1 MRGGG
6 GPEPGG
12 LKRGIQVHTRRQ
24 KEARTT
30 VMSETYAKRLSAIL
44 LDAVTDK
51 DPQMQE
57 QVCGALCDF
66 GESKPAEVLSA
77 CEEHLRLHE
86 KLAHPYRTIIL
97 RAMEIVVSNHISE
110 LDKDTARAII
120 LLASNEMTKV
130 KELVS
135 DWQQAASS
143 VLVAVGRRFISS
155 VMEELLSKF
164 QPGLLPH
171 PCTVHTLASLS
182 VSNVFGVVPFLT
194 SILSTMLPM
203 LGAAK
208 HDSMKVVFCCAL
220 QRFSE
225 SILEYLA
232 NLDQAP
238 DPTVRK
244 DAFASDIFGA
254 YDILF
259 HQWLQSGGA
268 KLRLAV
274 VEALGP
280 MSHLLPSEKLEEQLP
295 KLLPRVLAFYKKH
308 TETVHVSKSLGQ
320 ILEAAVS
327 VGSRTLDIHLN
338 SLLAALH
345 AQICVPVESSSP
357 LVMSNQKEVLRCF
370 TVLACCSP
378 DRLLAFLLPKLDT
391 SNERTRVG
399 TLQVLRHVINAAA
412 AQMEV
417 KKPVILSSMKLPL
430 LDTNNKVKR
439 AVVQVVSAMAHH
451 GYLEQP
457 GGKAMVEYIV
467 QQCALPPEAEAVS
480 SGPEPTTGDLQS
492 RVHSILPSRPQI
504 QKLGADSE
512 ALAADSVRAISVS
525 TLYLVSTTVDRMG
538 EVLWPYL
545 LEFLVPVRFTRALSP
560 LCRSLVHL
568 AQKRQE
574 AGAHAPLIQYNGN
587 VHLPSPYA
595 ITTRLLAVSSHPY
608 VGDGRG
614 AASLRLLNVLHQD
627 IHPALGQRWVTAI
640 PLLLEHLDEYSEET
654 LSQKEWE
661 EKLLV
666 VREEEKTRVSLLW
679 EQEEK
684 TRFLRD
690 SLAVVSDNT
699 WVCHLTLEMC
709 KQLPNYNGTPL
720 EKNFLY
726 KCVGTTLGA
735 ASSKVVRKHLREL
748 LETARYQEEREHE
761 GLACCFGICA
771 ISHLDDTLAQ
781 LDDFVKSDVLR
792 KSAGIFNLFKNRSE
806 SEANKVRSALILC
819 YGHVAAGA
827 PRELLLARVEADLFW
842 NMSECFSTKDPAL
855 RLSLVQSVC
864 MATQAICSSAHSS
877 SFHLSRK
884 AELVAQMVEF
894 IRAEPPDS
902 LKTPIWKKAM
912 LACTYLV
919 TLEPALEE
927 QVQADL
933 IHSCLHRVMAVLPE
947 PEEGD
952 SPQEVSAAPT
962 VGGDPQELLLFQSLY
977 LDTVQVL
984 KDLLTSL
991 LLWNMTPLGLQ
1002 VMLEHLSP
1010 WIKSPRGHER
1020 VRAVG
1025 LSACLLQ
1032 FFLQHLQISAL
1043 VPFHNLGLLIGLFS
1057 PRCADLWPATRR
1069 EAVSCIHSLLY
1080 LQLTC
1085 VGFSRDYQDDVA
1097 EQLLSLKDGLVHP
1110 DPAILFHTCHSIA
1123 QLIAKRLPP
1132 DQLINLLLT
1141 LFESLGDPDKNCSR
1155 AASVM
1160 INCLLKERGNMLQE
1174 KVPEIV
1180 SVLRSKLQETQEEHI
1195 LQAAQHSVFALA
1207 THHCA
1212 SVVSNLLGSPLPFD
1226 SHTCTLWRA
1235 LALEP
1240 GLAAQVLGLLLEK
1253 ISKDVLFEE
1262 SQAFLLSS
1270 TPDRVAT
1277 LLPLAATC
1285 ALHEVASAPASGP
1298 AVLELYPQLFV
1309 ALLLRVSCTVGV
1321 QPPRQLQ
1328 AKERR
1333 SASSGLASRS
1343 LEPCSSA
1350 VDALQAVLVR
1360 GGNEDVVQCMELDG
1374 GWQLLRTS
1382 AGHEEGVTRLAS
1394 AMAKFAGPRLPL
1406 VMKLLFTTQSSMY
1419 EVQRVTSTAF
1429 LAELLSSNVVND
1441 LMLLES
1447 LLYNLMARQKDTSA
1461 RVRRLVLHGL
1471 ANITLG
1477 SPDKVQTHSPQL
1489 LTAMIGG
1496 LDDGDDPHSLVA
1508 LEAMVGLARLMDLVD
1523 AWDLHAVLLHIAV
1536 RIRPFFD
1543 SERMELRSVSIGL
1556 FGHLNKACRGDC
1568 KDVFL
1573 EQVVG
1578 GLVPLLLHLR
1588 DPHAPVVT
1596 ACRFALRMCGPNLE
1610 CEELAAVFQRHLQE
1624 GHDLH
1629 FGEFLNTT
1637 CKHLMRHFPDLL
1649 GRLLSTSLF
1658 YYKSS
1663 WEDVRAA
1670 ALMLTGFLVLHMEAE
1685 QRPQVDLEQLLTAL
1699 QLLLKDPALKV
1710 RLKAVKTLGR
1720 LVKFA

>member
-1 MRGGG
+1 
-6 GPEPGG
+6 
-12 LKRGIQVHTRRQ
+12 
-24 KEARTT
+24 
-30 VMSETYAKRLSAIL
+30 MSETYVKRLSTIL
-44 LDAVTDK
+44 LDAITDK
-51 DPQMQE
+51 DPRVQE
-57 QVCGALCDF
+57 QVCGALCTL
-66 GESKPAEVLSA
+66 GGSQPAEVLSA

-86 KLAHPYRTIIL
+86 KLAHPYRTMVL
-97 RAMEIVVSNHISE
+97 RAMETVVSNHIGE
-110 LDKDTARAII
+110 LDKDMARAII

-182 VSNVFGVVPFLT
+182 ISNVFGMVPFLT

-225 SILEYLA
+225 STLEYLA

-244 DAFASDIFGA
+244 DSFASDIFGA

-259 HQWLQSGGA
+259 HQWLQSREA

-295 KLLPRVLAFYKKH
+295 KLLPGVLTLYKKH
-308 TETVHVSKSLGQ
+308 AETVHVSKSLGQ

-327 VGSRTLDIHLN
+327 VGSRTLDIQLD

-345 AQICVPVESSSP
+345 AQGLRACLGTGRGSYTQICVPVESSSP
-357 LVMSNQKEVLRCF
+357 LVTSNRKEVLRCF

-399 TLQVLRHVINAAA
+399 TLQVLRHVINTAA
-412 AQMEV
+412 AQMAV
-417 KKPVILSSMKLPL
+417 KKPFILSSMKLPL
-430 LDTNNKVKR
+430 LDTNNKPQK
-439 AVVQVVSAMAHH
+439 
-451 GYLEQP
+451 P
-457 GGKAMVEYIV
+457 G
-467 QQCALPPEAEAVS
+467 
-480 SGPEPTTGDLQS
+480 T
-492 RVHSILPSRPQI
+492 
-504 QKLGADSE
+504 DSE
-512 ALAADSVRAISVS
+512 ALSADSVRAISVS
-525 TLYLVSTTVDRMG
+525 TLYLVSTTVDRMS

-545 LEFLVPVRFTRALSP
+545 LEFLVPVRFTGALSP

-595 ITTRLLAVSSHPY
+595 ITTRLLAVSSNPY

-614 AASLRLLNVLHQD
+614 AASLRLLSVLHQD
-627 IHPALGQRWVTAI
+627 IHPALGQRWATAI

-661 EKLLV
+661 EKLLM
-666 VREEEKTRVSLLW
+666 
-679 EQEEK
+679 
-684 TRFLRD
+684 FLRD

-699 WVCHLTLEMC
+699 WVCQLTLEMC

-735 ASSKVVRKHLREL
+735 ASSKEVVRKHLQEL
-748 LETARYQEEREHE
+748 LETARYQEERERE

-771 ISHLDDTLAQ
+771 TSHLDDTLAQ
-781 LDDFVKSDVLR
+781 LEDFVKSDMLR
-792 KSAGIFNLFKNRSE
+792 KSAGIFNIFKDRSE
-806 SEANKVRSALILC
+806 SEADKVRSALILC
-819 YGHVAAGA
+819 YGHVAARA
-827 PRELLLARVEADLFW
+827 PRELLLARVEADVFR
-842 NMSECFSTKDPAL
+842 NMSQCFSTKVLGIKVETKDPAL

-864 MATQAICSSAHSS
+864 MATQAICSSAHGG

-894 IRAEPPDS
+894 IKAEPPDS
-902 LKTPIWKKAM
+902 LRTPIRKKAM

-933 IHSCLHRVMAVLPE
+933 IHSCLHSVMAMLPE
-947 PEEGD
+947 LEEGD
-952 SPQEVSAAPT
+952 SHQE
-962 VGGDPQELLLFQSLY
+962 SLY
-977 LDTVQVL
+977 LDTMQAL

-991 LLWNMTPLGLQ
+991 LQRNMTPQGLQ
-1002 VMLEHLSP
+1002 VMVEHLSP

-1020 VRAVG
+1020 VRALG

-1032 FFLQHLQISAL
+1032 FFLEHLQISAL
-1043 VPFHNLGLLIGLFS
+1043 VPFHNLGLLVGLFS
-1057 PRCADLWPATRR
+1057 PRCADLWLATRR
-1069 EAVSCIHSLLY
+1069 EAVNCVHSLLY
-1080 LQLTC
+1080 LQLGYE
-1085 VGFSRDYQDDVA
+1085 GFSRDYRDDVA
-1097 EQLLSLKDGLVHP
+1097 EQLLSLKDGLAHP
-1110 DPAILFHTCHSIA
+1110 DPTILFHTCHSIA
-1123 QLIAKRLPP
+1123 QIIAKRLPP
-1132 DQLINLLLT
+1132 DQLISLLLT
-1141 LFESLGDPDKNCSR
+1141 LFEGLGDPDKNCSR
-1155 AASVM
+1155 AATVM

-1180 SVLRSKLQETQEEHI
+1180 SVLRSKLQETREEHV
-1195 LQAAQHSVFALA
+1195 LQAAQHSVFVLA
-1207 THHCA
+1207 THHHA
-1212 SVVSNLLGSPLPFD
+1212 AVVSSLLGSPLPFD

-1240 GLAAQVLGLLLEK
+1240 GLTAQVLGLLLEK
-1253 ISKDVLFEE
+1253 ISRDVPFKE
-1262 SQAFLLSS
+1262 SRAFLLSS

-1298 AVLELYPQLFV
+1298 AVLELYPQLFA
-1309 ALLLRVSCTVGV
+1309 ALLLRVSCTMGV
-1321 QPPRQLQ
+1321 QPPRHLQ

-1360 GGNEDVVQCMELDG
+1360 GGNEDVVQHMELNG
-1374 GWQLLRTS
+1374 GWQLLKTS
-1382 AGHEEGVTRLAS
+1382 AGHEEGVTQLAS

-1406 VMKLLFTTQSSMY
+1406 VMKVLFATQSSVY

-1447 LLYNLMARQKDTSA
+1447 LLDNLTARQKDMSA
-1461 RVRRLVLHGL
+1461 RVRRLVLRGL
-1471 ANITLG
+1471 ANVASG
-1477 SPDKVQTHSPQL
+1477 SPEKVQTHGPQL
-1489 LTAMIGG
+1489 LTAMISG

-1508 LEAMVGLARLMDLVD
+1508 LEAMVGLARLLDLVD
-1523 AWDLHAVLLHIAV
+1523 AWDLRAVLLHIAV

-1543 SERMELRSVSIGL
+1543 SERMEFRSASIRL

-1568 KDVFL
+1568 EDVFL

-1578 GLVPLLLHLR
+1578 GLAPLLLHLQ
-1588 DPHAPVVT
+1588 DPQAPVVA

-1610 CEELAAVFQRHLQE
+1610 CEELAAVFQKHLQE
-1624 GHDLH
+1624 GHGLH

-1658 YYKSS
+1658 YFKSS

-1670 ALMLTGFLVLHMEAE
+1670 APMLTGFLVLHVEAE
-1685 QRPQVDLEQLLTAL
+1685 QRPQVDLEQLLAAL
-1699 QLLLKDPALKV
+1699 QLLLKDPAPQV
-1710 RLKAVKTLGR
+1710 RAKAAETLGR